1 MRPVLS
7 AIDTPE
13 YQLAK
18 WLEKQL
24 KPYLND
30 IHSVSSSATFVEEI
44 QQMKPSPTD
53 IIVSFDIRSLYT
65 NVPLMEV
72 INDIT
77 DTVFADSKTCSI
89 FDNNVKVTKV
99 VFKNMLKLCS
109 ESIFLY
115 NNCVYRQCDGVAMG
129 SPLAPLLA
137 NWFVAKVENKI
148 LQYPKHKPLM
158 YKRYVDDIFAVFGSA
173 EDRDNFYALLNSAH
187 PNLMFTME
195 KTSDALPFLDVNIWI
210 KDGAYQTQVY
220 RKPTNTGVHMNFD
233 SMAPLK
239 WKRSLMRCLL
249 IRALRISSS
258 WNYFFLEVN
267 KIKSNLQKNG
277 YPRLFLDNT
286 YQAFIES
293 NGINERSFENKQG
306 IKNGNQ
312 DKDRPDAY
320 VVVPFVGKPSIKLQH
335 RLCKTMEDNGIQVS
349 PAFRTTKVAS
359 YFNLKS
365 SCPLLF
371 KSNVVYQFVCSC
383 DENTTYI
390 GETRRQL
397 FRRVEDHKGKDKQ
410 SAVFS
415 HLYNCN
421 ACQSVQNISQQ
432 FRILKKCRRNNIL
445 SLEAILISK
454 HRPVINTQ
462 LGPGKGTMVSLAL
475 YN

>member
-1 MRPVLS
+1 
-7 AIDTPE
+7 
-13 YQLAK
+13 
-18 WLEKQL
+18 
-24 KPYLND
+24 
-30 IHSVSSSATFVEEI
+30 
-44 QQMKPSPTD
+44 
-53 IIVSFDIRSLYT
+53 
-65 NVPLMEV
+65 ME
-72 INDIT
+72 
-77 DTVFADSKTCSI
+77 
-89 FDNNVKVTKV
+89 
-99 VFKNMLKLCS
+99 L
-109 ESIFLY
+109 
-115 NNCVYRQCDGVAMG
+115 
-129 SPLAPLLA
+129 
-137 NWFVAKVENKI
+137 
-148 LQYPKHKPLM
+148 
-158 YKRYVDDIFAVFGSA
+158 
-173 EDRDNFYALLNSAH
+173 
-187 PNLMFTME
+187 
-195 KTSDALPFLDVNIWI
+195 
-210 KDGAYQTQVY
+210 
-220 RKPTNTGVHMNFD
+220 
-233 SMAPLK
+233 
-239 WKRSLMRCLL
+239 
-249 IRALRISSS
+249 
-258 WNYFFLEVN
+258 FFLEVN

-335 RLCKTMEDNGIQVS
+335 RLCKTMEDNGIQIS

-421 ACQSVQNISQQ
+421 ACQSLQNISQQ